1 MESGAKDQIPT
12 LRVWARQNLR
22 TLVILGA
29 VSVALLVVLAFGLLQ
44 NPVHSSTSNSGGDS
58 ASNHECDSA
67 MLAASRV
74 PLSQTNDAEFIA
86 AAEACDTIE
95 QFTKALYTHPKALGL
110 PYMTADDVHAALV
123 ATCLN
128 MRQVGPLRGACV
140 EASDAGYL
148 D

>member
-1 MESGAKDQIPT
+1 MDSGAKDEIPT
-12 LRVWARQNLR
+12 LGAWARQNKW

-44 NPVHSSTSNSGGDS
+44 NRVHPSTSSSAGDS
-58 ASNHECDSA
+58 ASNQECDSA

-74 PLSQTNDAEFIA
+74 PLSRTNDAEFIA
-86 AAEACDTIE
+86 AAQACVTIE

-110 PYMTADDVHAALV
+110 SYVTADDVHAALV

-140 EASDAGYL
+140 EASAAGYL